1 MQSLETAECNARYR
15 GKVSHISD
23 ETLEQYAMRTLPR
36 VEIEPVEEHMLV
48 CSECRDRLQ
57 SMDEYV
63 AAMRSVAKT
72 IRKTEERAKGPA
84 PGS

>member
-1 MQSLETAECNARYR
+1 
-15 GKVSHISD
+15 
-23 ETLEQYAMRTLPR
+23 